1 MKYYKA
7 FNENLQCRGF
17 QYEVGETYELEKGK
31 KLGICKCGFHFCKT
45 VTDCFDYYPKN
56 KATRFCE
63 VEPLGKIVEEGNK
76 FATDKIKIIRE
87 LTEEEIN
94 NGNVGVNN
102 VGWCNEGDYNKGD
115 YNKGDSN
122 KGDSNKGDYNEGNS
136 NEGNSNKGD
145 SNKGDSNEGNSNE
158 GDYNEGDYNE
168 GNSNEGD
175 SNKGDSNKG
184 DYNKGDYNIGV
195 ANKGDYQCG
204 VGCTNAPLMLFNK
217 PSKHTLK
224 ELYDSGAIYDIIH
237 HTLTPRV
244 IALDTFD
251 MEVWEELGK

>member
-136 NEGNSNKGD
+136 NEG
-145 SNKGDSNEGNSNE
+145 
-158 GDYNEGDYNE
+158 
-168 GNSNEGD
+168 D